1 MRSFRRTGRER
12 GLPFSGAFSGGPMS
26 KVTALIPAAGMGRR
40 MGAAVAKQFLPLG
53 NVPMLAHTLLAFQRA
68 SEIDEIIPILS
79 REDMESCLRDI
90 IERYHITKV
99 KTLVVG
105 GKERQDSVANGL
117 RKLEKDASVVLV
129 HDGVRPFV
137 TSDMIRESVDFAGKG
152 ECVTVGVPIKDTI
165 KEVDGRGLV
174 RKTLERNRLWAI
186 QTPQAFPCKVLK
198 RAYEESYRRRV
209 YGTDDATLVER
220 LGVEVR
226 VIMGSYENIKITTPE
241 DLVLAE
247 EILKGRQ

>member
-1 MRSFRRTGRER
+1 
-12 GLPFSGAFSGGPMS
+12 MS
-26 KVTALIPAAGMGRR
+26 KVTVLIPAAGMGRR
-40 MGAAVAKQFLPLG
+40 MGNAVAKQFLPLG
-53 NVPMLAHTLLAFQRA
+53 DKPMLAHTLLAFQRVTD
-68 SEIDEIIPILS
+68 IDEIVPILS
-79 REDMESCLRDI
+79 QEDMESCLTEI

-117 RKLEKDASVVLV
+117 HKLEKDASVVMI

-137 TSDMIRESVDFAGKG
+137 TPEMIRESVDHARKG

-165 KEVDGRGLV
+165 KEVNDQGMV
-174 RKTLERNRLWAI
+174 RHTLERSKLWAI
-186 QTPQAFPCKVLK
+186 QTPQAFPVKILK
-198 RAYEESYRRRV
+198 RAYEEAFHKRI

-220 LGVEVR
+220 MGGKVR
-226 VIMGSYENIKITTPE
+226 VIMGSYETIKITTSE

-247 EILKGRQ
+247 EILKRRYDADRDRL